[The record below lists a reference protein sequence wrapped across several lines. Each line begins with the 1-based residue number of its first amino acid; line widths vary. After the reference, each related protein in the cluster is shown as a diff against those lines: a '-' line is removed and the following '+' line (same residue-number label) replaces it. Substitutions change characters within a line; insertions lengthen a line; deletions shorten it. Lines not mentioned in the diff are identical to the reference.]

1 MMFAQKEWSGV
12 IRCAGLILPAT
23 ALGMLAMVSG
33 GVSPVIWGQQTAA
46 FFVFACLAKLL
57 KRAFR
62 KIPVAMR
69 AAALALILA
78 ATLLGVEAGGAK
90 RWLDLGVFTVNA
102 AMMVLPALLILISGM
117 ECPWPVML
125 CVMAVLSFQP
135 DLSQLAAFSAAVLPV
150 LWRYRERRVW
160 SAASLLLMVLC
171 MIWCVAAPTA
181 LEPVSYSEGVLPML
195 GGISV
200 LLLAGGCL
208 ALALIPG
215 MMAYRFCRKGE
226 TRLLSL
232 AVYYGILLLF
242 SFTGAY
248 PVPFMGFG
256 LSPFAGYWLAW
267 MCLPEEEGRR
277 F

>member
-1 MMFAQKEWSGV
+1 MFAQKEWSGV

-135 DLSQLAAFSAAVLPV
+135 DLSLLHFLRHPQHQGNCLSWRRFLLRCFLFCGGIENGGFGAQRAFS
-150 LWRYRERRVW
+150 
-160 SAASLLLMVLC
+160 
-171 MIWCVAAPTA
+171 
-181 LEPVSYSEGVLPML
+181 
-195 GGISV
+195 
-200 LLLAGGCL
+200 
-208 ALALIPG
+208 
-215 MMAYRFCRKGE
+215 
-226 TRLLSL
+226 
-232 AVYYGILLLF
+232 
-242 SFTGAY
+242 
-248 PVPFMGFG
+248 
-256 LSPFAGYWLAW
+256 
-267 MCLPEEEGRR
+267 
-277 F
+277 